1 MHHYLPRNL
10 RTITITLLAT
20 FLVSHAVAQTQ
31 DVGKVVRIETARP
44 GSVIPLFTQATEG
57 AKATV
62 LLLPGGKGGIGTI
75 GKDGRPTGTNF
86 VIRSGE
92 HFLAAGFN
100 VAMMSKP
107 SDLQGL
113 DGLFRVSAEHAD
125 DIRKAVSY
133 LKQRFGVPVWIVGT
147 SWGSTS
153 TAAAAIALRDEGLIA
168 GIVLTSSLT
177 SYRVKESLPRLDL
190 EKINVPT
197 LVMHHEKDDCQHC
210 QPHEVEGIFKSL
222 KNAPVKKL
230 MMVSGGENPT
240 GDPCY
245 EFHYHGYIGM
255 EAQAVSD
262 ISAWIK
268 QPTN

>member
-1 MHHYLPRNL
+1 MHPYLKNGW
-10 RTITITLLAT
+10 RTITITLLAA
-20 FLVSHAVAQTQ
+20 FLVPHAVAQTQ

-44 GSVIPLFTQATEG
+44 DSVIPLFTQATEG
-57 AKATV
+57 ANATV
-62 LLLPGGKGGIGTI
+62 LLLPGGKGGIGPI
-75 GKDGRPTGTNF
+75 GKGGRPSSTNF
-86 VIRSGE
+86 LIRSGE

-107 SDLQGL
+107 LDLQEL
-113 DGLFRVSAEHAD
+113 DGPFRVSAEHAD
-125 DIRKAVSY
+125 DIRKTVSY

-177 SYRVKESLPRLDL
+177 SYRVKESLPKLDM

-197 LVMHHEKDDCQHC
+197 LVMHHEKDDCKHC
-210 QPHEVEGIFKSL
+210 QPHEIEAIFKKL

-230 MMVSGGENPT
+230 MMVSGGGNPT

-255 EAQAVSD
+255 ESQAVSD

-268 QPTN
+268 RPTS